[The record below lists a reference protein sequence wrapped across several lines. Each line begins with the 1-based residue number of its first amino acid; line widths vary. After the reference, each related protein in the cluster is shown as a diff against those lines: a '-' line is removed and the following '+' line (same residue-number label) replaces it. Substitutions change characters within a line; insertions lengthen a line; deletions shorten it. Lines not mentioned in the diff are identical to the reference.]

1 MNSFM
6 SSIFAKNVKTVCLW
20 FTTISL
26 LSASGITHAQQSN
39 HEGWYQVEMIVF
51 ARNDDAGQEHWPSN
65 ITLRYP
71 NNWVELKDPNA
82 TQPIA
87 ESVTDPAIS
96 NSVDLAETTID
107 LTKESFYWL
116 PENEQQLNNEAKKL
130 MRDSR
135 FELLFHQ
142 AWRQII
148 GHKNTAK
155 SIIINGG
162 KTYGKYQS
170 LEGTITLSVAT
181 YLKLQTNLWFSQ
193 FDINIGQEQKV
204 LWPNIPLRPN
214 YTEPTKDA
222 LTLEPDVDITEA
234 LEKENN
240 QWSDDSELLATE
252 DEKDDYVTRQII
264 LIKQARDMRSN
275 EVHYVDHP
283 VVGIII
289 KVVPYSATASATPTP

>member
-1 MNSFM
+1 MNRFM
-6 SSIFAKNVKTVCLW
+6 SSLLTQQVKKICFWITAICLLN
-20 FTTISL
+20 IS
-26 LSASGITHAQQSN
+26 AVTHAQQSN

-51 ARNDDAGQEHWPSN
+51 ARKDDAGQEHWPSN

-82 TQPIA
+82 AQPVA
-87 ESVTDPAIS
+87 EPSSAVT
-96 NSVDLAETTID
+96 NSETEVTATSID
-107 LTKESFYWL
+107 LTKEAFYWL
-116 PENEQQLNNEAKKL
+116 PESEQQLNNEAKKL

-162 KTYGKYQS
+162 KSYGKHQS

-193 FDINIGQEQKV
+193 FDINIGQEQTV
-204 LWPNIPLRPN
+204 QWPNIPLRPN
-214 YTEPTKDA
+214 YRGPTQDA
-222 LTLEPDVDITEA
+222 LTLDAEVDITAA

-240 QWSDDSELLATE
+240 QWNESDALSASE

-289 KVVPYSATASATPTP
+289 KVVPYNATASEAPAR